1 MMNGLVY
8 LAPTQVP
15 SGPRGMDSPYM
26 LRRLGLK
33 AYEHKFTKGFQHR
46 KDEMHV
52 QVRPPRAPPQPTSLA
67 SAWNGHGCWFLPFAP
82 SS

>member
-1 MMNGLVY
+1 MNDLIY
-8 LAPTQVP
+8 LATQVP

-52 QVRPPRAPPQPTSLA
+52 QVRPPRAPPNRPVLRRRGMVTVVGF
-67 SAWNGHGCWFLPFAP
+67 SAFC
-82 SS
+82 SSS